1 MIQSNLRPTLFYTVA
16 IIILKKVGNYEYM
29 PLFTIS
35 IFAKAKKTKMN
46 NNIKF
51 QRVAFTINIGLLVEN
66 ILSTFL
72 FKMSFIYIKKQ
83 KTKNQKTNNINYIC
97 LSIRVRYVYH
107 FDVLLTDNNH

>member
-46 NNIKF
+46 NKIKF
-51 QRVAFTINIGLLVEN
+51 
-66 ILSTFL
+66 
-72 FKMSFIYIKKQ
+72 
-83 KTKNQKTNNINYIC
+83 
-97 LSIRVRYVYH
+97 
-107 FDVLLTDNNH
+107 